1 MTHYGFLK
9 GSDARTQANYKQ
21 KVKLRETKNF
31 WVDEYGNKYRK
42 SNGRKTN
49 SKWAMYYLDVESI
62 VRLGGIK

>member
-9 GSDARTQANYKQ
+9 GSDARTKDNYKQ

-31 WVDEYGNKYRK
+31 WVDEHKNKYRK

-62 VRLGGIK
+62 VRLGG